1 MDVPT
6 LEDCC
11 FSYILFN
18 LELFPVDYLALLPTR
33 MREKLLF
40 QLPVADICRLEE
52 TAVVEGV
59 DMNLVWKERSQA
71 SVLRYVTMSTRGE
84 LRRNEGYKQCC
95 NEYVFGMILGGN
107 IDDAKA
113 MLCHMPIRRRGCAVY
128 VGSGRSYP
136 QSVCPPRYS
145 SCDNQETLLA
155 MAIQSFDP
163 QTRLCIHYVW
173 IPLLLRD
180 PTFVSS
186 IEELGCPDFVHL
198 STSWTS
204 LESLYLT
211 DLRKLRNSDVDIM
224 KSLLPQ
230 LKSLCIDVRM
240 WPLSNF
246 RKMINMFLSTPSLK
260 KQELRFFY
268 QAEHSTTHTWSF
280 SISNKVVIS
289 EEDWEV
295 PEWAYDPGVAV
306 EDQVHRSFLNEYPFT
321 LVSRKRKYEDIA
333 NHCIFRD

>member
-1 MDVPT
+1 M
-6 LEDCC
+6 
-11 FSYILFN
+11 
-18 LELFPVDYLALLPTR
+18 
-33 MREKLLF
+33 
-40 QLPVADICRLEE
+40 
-52 TAVVEGV
+52 
-59 DMNLVWKERSQA
+59 
-71 SVLRYVTMSTRGE
+71 
-84 LRRNEGYKQCC
+84 
-95 NEYVFGMILGGN
+95 
-107 IDDAKA
+107 
-113 MLCHMPIRRRGCAVY
+113 
-128 VGSGRSYP
+128 
-136 QSVCPPRYS
+136 CPPRYS
-145 SCDNQETLLA
+145 SCQKKETLLA
-155 MAIQSFDP
+155 MAIQSFSP
-163 QTRLCIHYVW
+163 PTRLFIHYSFQYCVQ

-186 IEELGCPDFVHL
+186 IEELGCPNFGFL

-211 DLRKLRNSDVDIM
+211 DHLYNQRNSDVDIM

-268 QAEHSTTHTWSF
+268 QAEHSTARTWSF